1 MGAFALHGVA
11 SPDIRSSPATLKPR
25 HLLLGRS
32 VRGRRIEA
40 VELGSAHAHK
50 TTLVIGCIHG
60 NEPAGIA
67 IAHRLERSPAPTR
80 YQLLVVADLNP
91 DGVGARTRQNAHG
104 VDLNRNFPLHWRQ

>member
-1 MGAFALHGVA
+1 MGAFALHGVT
-11 SPDIRSSPATLKPR
+11 SPHIRTSPASLKPR
-25 HLLLGRS
+25 HLILGRS

-50 TTLVIGCIHG
+50 KMLIIGCIHG

-67 IAHRLERSPAPTR
+67 IAHRLERNSAPTR

-91 DGVGARTRQNAHG
+91 DGVAAGTRQNAHG
-104 VDLNRNFPLHWRQ
+104 